1 LSSFSLNCNVV
12 SSVIGATAS
21 SFVPTVSFTSSE
33 IVTNPCF
40 FGVAQLLL
48 RFIYSDVYAQNRIF
62 ATTLALIGIWEQ
74 LVLCDCAERDTA
86 VDDVAHS
93 FTMVRRVTRFVLL
106 S

>member
-1 LSSFSLNCNVV
+1 MVRLIELSLLKRLRCQQCDWRYFS
-12 SSVIGATAS
+12 AS
-21 SFVPTVSFTSSE
+21 TFVQTVSFTPPR

-48 RFIYSDVYAQNRIF
+48 RFIHSDLYAQNRIF

-74 LVLCDCAERDTA
+74 LVLCDCADRDTA

-93 FTMVRRVTRFVLL
+93 FTMVC
-106 S
+106 